1 MQKRVTVFSHAEA
14 GWMMVESIV
23 ALFLLGLILALCLP
37 TWTQVRERTEREVFL
52 QAVATQ
58 LELAQIEAVSR
69 EEEVHVQI
77 QSAQQKIQVKQGD
90 QCLREMAIP
99 QRYRLSSNYDG
110 DQIIF
115 RKTGQVLG
123 GTLQLQLEGRF
134 VGQIVVQV
142 ASGIPKVVLQP

>member
-1 MQKRVTVFSHAEA
+1 MQKRVTASFHTEA

-23 ALFLLGLILALCLP
+23 ALFLLGLILTLCLP

-52 QAVATQ
+52 QSVATQ

-77 QSAQQKIQVKQGD
+77 QSAQQKIQVKQGN
-90 QCLREMAIP
+90 QCLREIAIP
-99 QRYRLSSNYDG
+99 KRYRLTSNYGG